1 VTFVFRALTIAFNW
15 RTVSVSAIGEDDV
28 TP

>member
-1 VTFVFRALTIAFNW
+1 VTFLFRALTIAFNW
-15 RTVSVSAIGEDDV
+15 RTTPVGGGEEKDV